1 MRVLGVDPGL
11 TRCGLGVIDGAP
23 GRALTLVSTDV
34 VRTVAGDDIGL
45 RLLALEEQIEH
56 WLTLYQ
62 PDAVAVERV
71 FSQHNVRT
79 VMGTAQA
86 GAVAIVCSAR
96 RGLPVALHTP
106 SEVKA
111 AVTGNGR
118 AGKAQVTEMVTRLLK
133 MADPPRPADS
143 ADALALAICHL
154 WRGGAQARLAAA
166 GSAARTSAAAA
177 QAAAVSART
186 ARMAMT
192 AGKAG
197 KAGTA
202 GKAETA
208 GTGGSAGGTAGSAG
222 GTAGPAGGTTRAPFS
237 RQRGEL

>member
-1 MRVLGVDPGL
+1 MVSGMRVLGVDPGL
-11 TRCGLGVIDGAP
+11 TRCGLGVIDGEP
-23 GRALTLVSTDV
+23 GRPLTLVSTDV
-34 VRTVAGDDIGL
+34 VRTAPGDDIGR
-45 RLLALEEQIEH
+45 RLLALEVQLER
-56 WLTLYQ
+56 WLTLYR

-118 AGKAQVTEMVTRLLK
+118 AGKSQVTQMVSRLLSL
-133 MADPPRPADS
+133 ADPPRPADS

-154 WRGGAQARLAAA
+154 WRGSAQRRLAAA
-166 GSAARTSAAAA
+166 ASAASAASAAAA
-177 QAAAVSART
+177 VSRRSA
-186 ARMAMT
+186 
-192 AGKAG
+192 
-197 KAGTA
+197 
-202 GKAETA
+202 
-208 GTGGSAGGTAGSAG
+208 TGGM
-222 GTAGPAGGTTRAPFS
+222 P
-237 RQRGEL
+237 